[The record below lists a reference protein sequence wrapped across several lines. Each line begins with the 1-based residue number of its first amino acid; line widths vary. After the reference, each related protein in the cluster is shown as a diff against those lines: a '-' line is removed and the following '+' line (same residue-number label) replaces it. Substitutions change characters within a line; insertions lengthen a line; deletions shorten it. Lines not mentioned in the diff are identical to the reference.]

1 MCETCGCEGERTD
14 HRVLSLEIDL
24 MSKNDA
30 VAARNRALLAER
42 GILAVNLMSSPGSG
56 KTSLL
61 VRTLELLRGEMPVA
75 VIEGDQATTHD
86 ADRIRACGVPAIQI
100 NTGQACHLD
109 AEMIARALPEL
120 PLPDGG
126 ILLIENVGNLVC
138 PAGFDLG
145 EARKVVIASVTEGE
159 DKPLKYAGMFAACE
173 LMLVSKCDLLE
184 VLDFDLEA
192 LEANAR
198 RVNPETEILRTS
210 ARTDAGL
217 ADWVRWLLAER
228 ARLRPAA

>member
-1 MCETCGCEGERTD
+1 MCGTCGCDGERTD
-14 HRVLSLEIDL
+14 PRILSLEIDL

-30 VAARNRALLAER
+30 VAACNRALLAER

-217 ADWVRWLLAER
+217 ADWVRWLKSER
-228 ARLRPAA
+228 ARLRTAA

>member
-1 MCETCGCEGERTD
+1 MCGTCGCESERTD
-14 HRVLSLEIDL
+14 RRVLSLEIDL

-30 VAARNRALLAER
+30 VAARNRAFLAER

-61 VRTLELLRGEMPVA
+61 VRTLELLRGEMPAA

-86 ADRIRACGVPAIQI
+86 TDRIRACGVPAMQI
-100 NTGQACHLD
+100 NTGQGCHLD
-109 AEMIARALPEL
+109 AEMIARVLPALS
-120 PLPDGG
+120 LPDGG
-126 ILLIENVGNLVC
+126 ILFIENVGNLVC

-145 EARKVVIASVTEGE
+145 EGRKVVLASLTEGE
-159 DKPLKYAGMFAACE
+159 DKPLKYAGMFAACG

-184 VLDFDLEA
+184 VLDFDIDA
-192 LEANAR
+192 LEANAH
-198 RVNPETEILRTS
+198 RVNPEIEILRTS

-217 ADWVRWLLAER
+217 ADWVRWLRAER